1 MASHSYLTILLLLAL
16 VSLCAAA
23 ADGSNDVTTDL
34 DATNDGSDSTD
45 LDAARCARAAATVDE
60 ILAVHNDARQAVG
73 VPPLTWSA
81 QIAGYVRQEL
91 RALAARRLHAAQVPA
106 VLLLREHLR
115 GEGKALERH
124 GAGGGVGGGG
134 EVVRLREQLVHSAPA
149 GAGGRVRPVHAQ
161 VVWACGATHT
171 RSGCAR
177 IVCDSGD
184 TFARLRLLPTRQLRH
199 RKAVLISQIAVVP
212 TPIFVHSSVQRFDN
226 CHSSIDSYYVVYS
239 IRSVLLTIYFP
250 PSVMSLAEL
259 KSLLCLLL

>member
-134 EVVRLREQLVHSAPA
+134 
-149 GAGGRVRPVHAQ
+149 AGGRVRPVHAQ

-239 IRSVLLTIYFP
+239 IRSVLFTIYFP